1 MKYKHFWI
9 FTLTAM
15 LDIIVAGITIE
26 VLAMVY
32 LGKLV
37 IESIIAIICFV
48 PTILGTEYVIKTLK
62 KNEELI

>member
-1 MKYKHFWI
+1 MKHRHFWI

-15 LDIIVAGITIE
+15 LDIIVAGITLE

-32 LGKLV
+32 LGTLV
-37 IESIIAIICFV
+37 IESIITIMCFV

-62 KNEELI
+62 KDEELK